1 MRWRSNKNHNQILP
15 STRTFIHRLVQS
27 SPCPFPRP
35 CFSFLPSFLPS
46 FSSPLNRPPMPSL
59 RRGSTASPH
68 HSFSAPRFKS
78 GLASSYPSYPSH
90 PLNDSAS
97 IMSRPENQSGEQKI
111 LNALV
116 ARLVNKVNLIAANIN
131 VFRLTYVQQLPCNS
145 GVQFV
150 VLESDAAVQSIIQ
163 SLLQLSRTR
172 SSLVVQSLVNVLEML
187 SKVST
192 VCDRREQIITL

>member
-1 MRWRSNKNHNQILP
+1 MHWRSNKNHHQILP
-15 STRTFIHRLVQS
+15 STRTFTHRLVQS

-35 CFSFLPSFLPS
+35 CFYFLPSFLPS
-46 FSSPLNRPPMPSL
+46 SPPLNHPPMPSL

-78 GLASSYPSYPSH
+78 DLASSYPSYPSH

-111 LNALV
+111 INALV
-116 ARLVNKVNLIAANIN
+116 ARLVNKVNSIAANITA
-131 VFRLTYVQQLPCNS
+131 FRLTYVQQLPCNS
-145 GVQFV
+145 GVQLV

-192 VCDRREQIITL
+192 VCDRREQILTS

>member
-1 MRWRSNKNHNQILP
+1 
-15 STRTFIHRLVQS
+15 
-27 SPCPFPRP
+27 
-35 CFSFLPSFLPS
+35 
-46 FSSPLNRPPMPSL
+46 
-59 RRGSTASPH
+59 
-68 HSFSAPRFKS
+68 
-78 GLASSYPSYPSH
+78 
-90 PLNDSAS
+90 
-97 IMSRPENQSGEQKI
+97 MSRPENQSAEQKI

-131 VFRLTYVQQLPCNS
+131 VSRLTYVQQLPCNS

-192 VCDRREQIITL
+192 VCDRREQILTL